1 MQSKKIILSSELM
14 YLVATVVLAFAVA
27 MLTAADF
34 GVSMIVAPAYIFSL
48 KFNIF
53 TFGQSEYI
61 IQAVVFILFCIIVR
75 RIKLIYFTS
84 FLSCLI
90 YGAVLDL
97 WRVAI
102 PLFNPAVTSAE
113 SIPMALRI
121 ILFAGGEL
129 LTAVSIAIFFRCYIF
144 PQVYDFFVKCIC
156 EKFSIDKSKFK
167 IAFDFSFLA
176 LALIL
181 SLAFFGEIRGIGIGT
196 LVIVCVNGVAIGA
209 AGKLIDK
216 FFEIKPTFKKLEEK
230 FVI

>member
-1 MQSKKIILSSELM
+1 MQSKKIILSSEIM
-14 YLVATVVLAFAVA
+14 YIVATVVLAFAVA

-129 LTAVSIAIFFRCYIF
+129 LTAVSIAIFFKCYIF

-181 SLAFFGEIRGIGIGT
+181 SLAFFGKIRGIGVGT
-196 LVIVCVNGVAIGA
+196 VIIVCVNGVAIGA

>member
-1 MQSKKIILSSELM
+1 MQSKKITLSSELM
-14 YLVATVVLAFAVA
+14 YLVATVVLAFSVA

-48 KFNIF
+48 KFNFF

-61 IQAVVFILFCIIVR
+61 IQAIVFILFCIIVR
-75 RIKLIYFTS
+75 KIKLIYFTS

-97 WRVAI
+97 WRTIV
-102 PLFNPAVTSAE
+102 PLFNPTITSAE
-113 SIPMALRI
+113 SIPMGVRIAL
-121 ILFAGGEL
+121 FVGGEV
-129 LTAVSIAIFFRCYIF
+129 LTAISIALFFRSYIF

-156 EKFSIDKSKFK
+156 EKFGIDKSKFK

-181 SLAFFGEIRGIGIGT
+181 SLIFFGEIRGIGIGT
-196 LVIVCVNGVAIGA
+196 LVIVCINGVAIGA
-209 AGKLIDK
+209 AGKIIDR
-216 FFEIKPTFKKLEEK
+216 FFDFEPTFKRIEEK

>member
-1 MQSKKIILSSELM
+1 MQSKKITLSSELM
-14 YLVATVVLAFAVA
+14 YLAATIILAFSVA

-48 KFNIF
+48 KFNMF

-75 RIKLIYFTS
+75 KIKLIYFTS

-97 WRVAI
+97 WRVAV
-102 PLFNPAVTSAE
+102 PLFNPAVTSAQD
-113 SIPMALRI
+113 IPLMGRI
-121 ILFAGGEL
+121 ALFAGGEL
-129 LTAVSIAIFFRCYIF
+129 LTAISIAIFFRTYIF

-156 EKFSIDKSKFK
+156 EKFGINKSRFK

-176 LALIL
+176 LALVL
-181 SLAFFGEIRGIGIGT
+181 SLAFFGQIKGIGVGT
-196 LVIVCVNGVAIGA
+196 LVIVCINGLAIGFS
-209 AGKLIDK
+209 GKIIDR
-216 FFEIKPTFKKLEEK
+216 FFEFKPTFKKLEEK